1 MHRPFSENAMQH
13 QPRIA
18 RFSYQLSVI
27 SYQLSVISYQLSV
40 ISYQLS
46 VISYQKAEGRRQKAE
61 GRRQKAERA
70 MDGVPYIID
79 TCTAGELFLGVVH
92 LLQILP
98 LSCVGEPVPVR
109 SNVRSAVSI
118 SVSSPESISCSAV
131 SKRVHEPLAIAP
143 ATAFLPNYVI
153 RPRCSHATRSA
164 LLR

>member
-1 MHRPFSENAMQH
+1 MLRHRVLRVCIPQMHRPFSENAMQH

-18 RFSYQLSVI
+18 RFSY
-27 SYQLSVISYQLSV
+27 
-40 ISYQLS
+40 
-46 VISYQKAEGRRQKAE
+46 QKAE